1 MSNEA
6 LKFKNSNPHLN
17 FKKMSLTEL
26 QKLPVHNGIIDF
38 KITKTSFLMLNV
50 LNDDSSI
57 VKYFWQDS
65 HDLLCLDLWYEL
77 SLNEG
82 TFIDVGAHTGLYS
95 LTSLKANKTNEVVC
109 IEPHFMNLS
118 RLITNL
124 RLNGLTKNSK
134 TILGAASN
142 FTGDTKFNIL
152 TEKSYLS
159 KGGKIDEKGFDV
171 KVYSLDDLYYSKL
184 EKPLQAIKIDTEGE
198 DYNVLLGSEKL
209 IRDFR
214 PKIII
219 EVREENKFE
228 IQSFFSKYNYKIFNI
243 SDLINDIDL
252 RKIEINN
259 IINVFAK

>member
-1 MSNEA
+1 M
-6 LKFKNSNPHLN
+6 
-17 FKKMSLTEL
+17 
-26 QKLPVHNGIIDF
+26 
-38 KITKTSFLMLNV
+38 
-50 LNDDSSI
+50 
-57 VKYFWQDS
+57 
-65 HDLLCLDLWYEL
+65 
-77 SLNEG
+77 
-82 TFIDVGAHTGLYS
+82 
-95 LTSLKANKTNEVVC
+95 
-109 IEPHFMNLS
+109 
-118 RLITNL
+118 
-124 RLNGLTKNSK
+124 
-134 TILGAASN
+134 
-142 FTGDTKFNIL
+142 
-152 TEKSYLS
+152 
-159 KGGKIDEKGFDV
+159 
-171 KVYSLDDLYYSKL
+171 DDLYYSKL